1 MQYLIQLLIS
11 GLAIGAIYGLI
22 AMGFAVIY
30 KSTGLV
36 NFAQG
41 EMTMITAYIAW
52 TISTTVSGNIF
63 IVTIGAILAAVLLG
77 LVIERLVMRPMLG
90 EPLFVTVMVT
100 IGLAVILRSS
110 INFIWDAYP
119 HGLDIEA
126 ECDPERVAQILRI
139 LLDNALTHTG
149 TGTSIE
155 IRALVGES
163 NLDGRAA
170 AELTVADDGLG
181 ISSRDLPYVFD
192 RFHTGDA
199 GRGSGLGLA
208 IARELAERM
217 HGRLEASSGPGRT
230 VFRLLLPL
238 AHPDMRGRGR
248 DAVAYNGPRSAGRT
262 PA

>member
-52 TISTTVSGNIF
+52 TISTTVSGN
-63 IVTIGAILAAVLLG
+63 VVVVALGAILAAVVLG

-90 EPLFVTVMVT
+90 EPVFATVMVT

-119 HGLDIEA
+119 HDLDIG
-126 ECDPERVAQILRI
+126 V
-139 LLDNALTHTG
+139 
-149 TGTSIE
+149 
-155 IRALVGES
+155 
-163 NLDGRAA
+163 
-170 AELTVADDGLG
+170 
-181 ISSRDLPYVFD
+181 
-192 RFHTGDA
+192 
-199 GRGSGLGLA
+199 
-208 IARELAERM
+208 
-217 HGRLEASSGPGRT
+217 GRT
-230 VFRLLLPL
+230 IVRIGSIGVRTGQIAVIATLLALL
-238 AHPDMRGRGR
+238 A
-248 DAVAYNGPRSAGRT
+248 AIWAF
-262 PA
+262 